1 MPERAA
7 RRSFGGGRG
16 FDRFDRFDGFD
27 GFDGFGVF

>member
-16 FDRFDRFDGFD
+16 FDRFDRFDGF
-27 GFDGFGVF
+27 GGFGGF

>member
-27 GFDGFGVF
+27 GFDGF